1 MVGKLESLHRTT
13 ETAPACACFV
23 NMVVHRGAA
32 CRSAFRGAALLP
44 RIVGLLLL
52 AALAS
57 PGGVCAQAANEGAG
71 QDARKLIR
79 ARPARPP
86 GDVQRQ
92 LERLRLLT
100 QEASWEQFCD
110 LVDELLATADEGWV
124 AVKGD
129 VYESARQAVNRRIA
143 SLPAEGL
150 AAYRRHVDRLAVD
163 WLERG
168 VADRNETLL
177 RKIVREAF
185 CSSSGD
191 DALWALGEIEL
202 ERGDYQAARSCW
214 RRLHTELDGE
224 ALLAYPDSSIDLSAV
239 RARLALVSIREGDF
253 RRAERE
259 IAELTKVS
267 PGASGRLGGVESN
280 YVTRLT
286 QLLNEARH
294 EPPAVRWSGDWPA
307 WGGILA
313 RGAADAAPFAPSDD
327 FQQSWTVPV
336 NLPEVDGDEPVMAPA
351 GFPVVTDG
359 RVLYQDSSGI
369 YVLPLV
375 AEARQNGTA
384 HELWRAERN
393 APLAIG
399 PTLTAGG
406 KRLFAVAPFRDPGG
420 SNWATRLM
428 GFDLQR
434 EGALLFQQGADQ
446 NGSLLANPLATR
458 SGVIV
463 GQFTAGQGQKTS
475 VASYDGWT
483 GDVRW
488 RRSLGWAVFPAAA
501 AKESAVSMAICEG
514 SGIIFAVSSG
524 MIAAFSSEDGEP
536 LWMRL
541 YPLPLSGTG
550 DEGPSSAAAGP
561 DGCIA
566 WRGNLVVGLQD
577 FHEVMC
583 LDSSTGGVKWR
594 AVRPAPAA
602 RILSVDDE
610 GVLLT
615 GERLWRLSLLT
626 GEVDAAFGKDLSGGV
641 GRGCAAGEVIFWPT
655 AGEILQVDR
664 KTGTPSPKALAL
676 PAIGGANVL
685 VAKADPPNGAVDEE
699 GDYYVVAAG
708 PTHLT
713 AYRRVQGTAGD
724 TSTREHERGADDG
737 R

>member
-1 MVGKLESLHRTT
+1 
-13 ETAPACACFV
+13 
-23 NMVVHRGAA
+23 
-32 CRSAFRGAALLP
+32 
-44 RIVGLLLL
+44 
-52 AALAS
+52 
-57 PGGVCAQAANEGAG
+57 
-71 QDARKLIR
+71 
-79 ARPARPP
+79 
-86 GDVQRQ
+86 VQRQ

-100 QEASWEQFCD
+100 QEASWEQFCE
-110 LVDELLATADEGWV
+110 LSDELLATADEGWV
-124 AVKGD
+124 AVTGD

-143 SLPAEGL
+143 SLPSAGL
-150 AAYRRHVDRLAVD
+150 AAYRRHVDRLAAD

-214 RRLHTELDGE
+214 RRLHTELSGD

-253 RRAERE
+253 RRAEQE
-259 IAELTKVS
+259 IAELETVS
-267 PGASGRLGGVESN
+267 PQASGRLGGVDSN

-286 QLLNEARH
+286 QLLNEARQ

-307 WGGILA
+307 WGGTLDSS
-313 RGAADAAPFAPSDD
+313 AADASPFAVGDD
-327 FQQSWTVPV
+327 FQQSWTVLV
-336 NLPEVDGDEPVMAPA
+336 NLPEVNGNEPVMAPA
-351 GFPVVTDG
+351 GFPVVTEG
-359 RVLYQDSSGI
+359 RVLYRDSSGI
-369 YVLPLV
+369 YALPLI
-375 AEARQNGTA
+375 AEARQNGKA
-384 HELWRAERN
+384 HELWTAERD

-399 PTLTAGG
+399 PTLAADG
-406 KRLFAVAPFRDPGG
+406 KRLFAVAPVRDPGG
-420 SNWATRLM
+420 GRWATRLM

-434 EGALLFQQGADQ
+434 EGALLFQQEADQ
-446 NGSLLANPLATR
+446 DGSLLVHPLATR

-463 GQFTAGQGQKTS
+463 GQLARGQGQKTF
-475 VASYDGWT
+475 VACYGGWT

-488 RRSLGWAVFPAAA
+488 RRSLGWAVTPAAPK
-501 AKESAVSMAICEG
+501 KETVVPVAICEG
-514 SGIIFAVSSG
+514 SGVIFAVSWG
-524 MIAAFSSEDGEP
+524 MIAAFSAENGEP

-541 YPLPLSGTG
+541 YPLPLSGKG
-550 DEGPSSAAAGP
+550 DEGPSNTAAGP
-561 DGCIA
+561 GGCIA
-566 WRGNLVVGLQD
+566 WRGNLVVELED
-577 FHEVMC
+577 SHEMIC
-583 LDSSTGGVKWR
+583 LDSSTGSVKWR
-594 AVRPAPAA
+594 ALRPAPAA
-602 RILSVDDE
+602 RILSVDNE
-610 GVLLT
+610 GVVLT

-655 AGEILQVDR
+655 AGEILQVDH

-685 VAKADPPNGAVDEE
+685 VAKADPPNGAADEE

-724 TSTREHERGADDG
+724 TSTREHERGADDE